1 MGDFVQV
8 VTIAGSEEEA
18 QRIAAAVVE
27 ARLCACAQ
35 ILGPIQSIYWWQ
47 GSVEKAKEWLCI
59 CKSNLGLYRELEAAI
74 RPIRMTCRRFWQSRW
89 PRQAQTTFVGCGQ
102 SFPVPARVI
111 ARCLCGQGNLSRPGS
126 V

>member
-74 RPIRMTCRRFWQSRW
+74 REAHSYDVPEILAIPVAAASADYLRW
-89 PRQAQTTFVGCGQ
+89 LRAE
-102 SFPVPARVI
+102 
-111 ARCLCGQGNLSRPGS
+111 LPGAG
-126 V
+126 